1 MNILSRNTRILL
13 LATMLCIH
21 FLALPAQG
29 EERPHKKRERPA
41 EQAMTK
47 TDFQTDGERR
57 PGSRAKNEG
66 RDRRGEF
73 TQKHSAPGRIPT
85 SADLGT
91 VLPPAH
97 LMRLDTSPEPRK
109 RDASLRHKDRER
121 RGDHAASP
129 RQESAVQSSG
139 FVTRDA
145 DRRTDRRDQG
155 QVRDNS
161 RDYRPA
167 GDHRKHSPQVRHDRK
182 HSPVIKHIVHTI
194 PTRHAVILHGRDR
207 YHYHSGRFYR
217 PWSSGFVLVRPPIGL
232 VVLNIPLGSR
242 IIFSAGI
249 TYHVFGDVYY
259 RRVPAG
265 YQVVEPIRSYAPS
278 RSDRVEVAID
288 LLNLRY
294 GPEASEAVIAQVDRY
309 TTLRVLGSAPGW
321 LYVEVEGENLRGW
334 VIERYVSVN
343 MARG

>member
-1 MNILSRNTRILL
+1 M
-13 LATMLCIH
+13 
-21 FLALPAQG
+21 
-29 EERPHKKRERPA
+29 
-41 EQAMTK
+41 
-47 TDFQTDGERR
+47 
-57 PGSRAKNEG
+57 
-66 RDRRGEF
+66 
-73 TQKHSAPGRIPT
+73 
-85 SADLGT
+85 
-91 VLPPAH
+91 
-97 LMRLDTSPEPRK
+97 
-109 RDASLRHKDRER
+109 
-121 RGDHAASP
+121 
-129 RQESAVQSSG
+129 
-139 FVTRDA
+139 
-145 DRRTDRRDQG
+145 
-155 QVRDNS
+155 
-161 RDYRPA
+161 
-167 GDHRKHSPQVRHDRK
+167 
-182 HSPVIKHIVHTI
+182 
-194 PTRHAVILHGRDR
+194 
-207 YHYHSGRFYR
+207 
-217 PWSSGFVLVRPPIGL
+217 LVRPPIGL